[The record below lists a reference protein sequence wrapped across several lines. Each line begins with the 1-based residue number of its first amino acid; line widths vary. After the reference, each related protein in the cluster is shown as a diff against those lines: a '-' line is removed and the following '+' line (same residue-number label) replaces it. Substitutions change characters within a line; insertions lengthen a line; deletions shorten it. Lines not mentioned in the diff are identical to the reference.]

1 MLAICTFLLTCSKFA
16 FYSLDK
22 VTLGQ
27 PDMNQLLTNI
37 KTLTLKILMVTT
49 VEKPCSWQTVQSNK
63 FNTRTLKL

>member
-1 MLAICTFLLTCSKFA
+1 
-16 FYSLDK
+16 
-22 VTLGQ
+22 
-27 PDMNQLLTNI
+27 MNQLLTNI